1 MQTAVARPR
10 WLEVVMTLVLPS
22 VTALGCAHRAGQ
34 KATRGAVEELQRSTQ
49 ERRQLGEPAF
59 MEQAAGN
66 AVIGTMNALDDPA
79 RQEQLARIVGTA
91 TQSAFNTAMGSFRQ
105 PGAWGGGPRAAYGA
119 PIGAFGNDFS
129 AGFALGMSRQLQVE
143 LGPDG
148 SGPLGKSLSGLAQ
161 EMSGAV
167 ASGVVAELSPVEKDC
182 AGPDRKG
189 CVDRRVYDMSR
200 VAAIGFADGVAHS
213 LRIPVLVLTFLGG
226 FVVALIATSAFRRRS
241 DGPVVRTRERSS

>member
-1 MQTAVARPR
+1 
-10 WLEVVMTLVLPS
+10 
-22 VTALGCAHRAGQ
+22 
-34 KATRGAVEELQRSTQ
+34 
-49 ERRQLGEPAF
+49 

-66 AVIGTMNALDDPA
+66 AVIGAMNALDDPA

-91 TQSAFNTAMGSFRQ
+91 TESAFNTAVGSFQQR
-105 PGAWGGGPRAAYGA
+105 GAWGGGPPAGYGA

-129 AGFALGMSRQLQVE
+129 AGFALGMSRQLQLE

-167 ASGVVAELSPVEKDC
+167 TNGVVAELSPVDKDC

-200 VAAIGFADGVAHS
+200 VAAVGFADGVAHS
-213 LRIPVLVLTFLGG
+213 LRLPVLVLTFAGG
-226 FVVALIATSAFRRRS
+226 FVIALIAMAAFRRRS
-241 DGPVVRTRERSS
+241 DGPFVRTRGRSS